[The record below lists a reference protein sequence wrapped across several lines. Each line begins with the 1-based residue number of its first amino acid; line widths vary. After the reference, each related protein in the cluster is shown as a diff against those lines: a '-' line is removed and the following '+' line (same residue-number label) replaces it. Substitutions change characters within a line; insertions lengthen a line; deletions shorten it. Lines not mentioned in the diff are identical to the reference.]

1 MRFLLKLAVF
11 HSIKPWH
18 NGCLQRSHEQKI
30 DIPMIAF
37 KVSGSSV
44 RVYGGL
50 SGSRSPDSG
59 HVMRCLALAESW
71 HREGGQVTML
81 SSRLDPG
88 LRKRTETLGI
98 DLAEIPMSHP
108 DTSDLRSSFNAL
120 EKLSRSS
127 TDLP

>member
-1 MRFLLKLAVF
+1 MRFLLELAVF

-18 NGCLQRSHEQKI
+18 NGCLQWSHEQKI

-59 HVMRCLALAESW
+59 HGKEAKKNEAGDRPNLRCLPVYSQE
-71 HREGGQVTML
+71 
-81 SSRLDPG
+81 
-88 LRKRTETLGI
+88 I
-98 DLAEIPMSHP
+98 D
-108 DTSDLRSSFNAL
+108 
-120 EKLSRSS
+120 
-127 TDLP
+127 